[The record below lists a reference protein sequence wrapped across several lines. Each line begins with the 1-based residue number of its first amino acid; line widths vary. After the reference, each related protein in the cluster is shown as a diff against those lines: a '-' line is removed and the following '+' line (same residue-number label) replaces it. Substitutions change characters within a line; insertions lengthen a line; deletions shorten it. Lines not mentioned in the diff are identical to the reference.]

1 MRQIRSQTAFTLIE
15 LLIVLAIAGS
25 VSAFVAPELWR
36 TLQRT
41 GERETVRAWGNEIL
55 DQRRDLYRQ
64 GRSLVVAE
72 NQLVNAPG
80 VSGLPPIPSGWLVTR
95 QSALR
100 FLPTGVTRGGT
111 LIFEA
116 PSGREWRLQFAV
128 LDGRMTVS
136 SL

>member
-1 MRQIRSQTAFTLIE
+1 MRQTRSQTGFTLIE

-25 VSAFVAPELWR
+25 VSAFVAPDLWR

-41 GERETVRAWGNEIL
+41 GEKQTVRAYGNEIL
-55 DQRRDLYRQ
+55 DQRRELYRQ
-64 GRSLVVAE
+64 GRSLVIAE
-72 NQLVNAPG
+72 NQLVNAAAD
-80 VSGLPPIPSGWLVTR
+80 SGLPPIPSGWLVSY

-116 PSGREWRLQFAV
+116 PSGREWSLQFAV

-136 SL
+136 GL